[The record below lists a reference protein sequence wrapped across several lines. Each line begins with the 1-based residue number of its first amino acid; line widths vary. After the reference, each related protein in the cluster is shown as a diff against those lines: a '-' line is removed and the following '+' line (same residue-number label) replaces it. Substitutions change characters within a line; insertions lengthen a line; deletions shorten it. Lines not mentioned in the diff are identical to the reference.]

1 MGSSALCFR
10 VPEEASTTSIPPL
23 YSVCVDGKVDRLGRG
38 STCAADVE
46 SVCSKCYPNS
56 PCDGSGGGGDDGGNS
71 GGDPPGPPGPDGAGG
86 GDGDAPGASE
96 ATGTAR
102 VGFVAVVTLL
112 SAAI

>member
-56 PCDGSGGGGDDGGNS
+56 PCDGSGGGGDGGNS
-71 GGDPPGPPGPDGAGG
+71 GGDPPGPPGPDGGDGGDADTGG
-86 GDGDAPGASE
+86 GDGDAPDASE

-102 VGFVAVVTLL
+102 VGFVA
-112 SAAI
+112 